1 MLSKEVVSGNVVLAV
16 ETVGERDA
24 PAIVLCQGLGMRVA
38 DWPARLIE
46 GLARDFFVVLVENRD
61 TGRSGRAAVP
71 YTLFDMAADIERGAA
86 DLCFVGSASSGLGR
100 STLAVPICTRNC
112 YWSFESSDIG
122 IARQ

>member
-46 GLARDFFVVLVENRD
+46 GLARDFFVVLVDNRD

-71 YTLFDMAADIERGAA
+71 YTLFDMAADIER
-86 DLCFVGSASSGLGR
+86 
-100 STLAVPICTRNC
+100 
-112 YWSFESSDIG
+112 
-122 IARQ
+122 